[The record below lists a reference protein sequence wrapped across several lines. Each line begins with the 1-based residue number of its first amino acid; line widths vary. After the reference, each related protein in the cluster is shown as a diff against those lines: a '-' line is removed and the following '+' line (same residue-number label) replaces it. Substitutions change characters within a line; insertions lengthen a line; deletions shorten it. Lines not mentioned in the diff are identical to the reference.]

1 MDTSILRIRKA
12 ALKAMPKALKTSLWL
27 LKIIIPVSFTV
38 SLLNYFGVIEYVSQ
52 YLEPVFSIVGLPGN
66 AAIVFLSSIFLSLY
80 APIAIIATLP
90 LDGRDIVILAVMCLI
105 AHNLL
110 VECAVQQKTGSNY
123 LLMFLLR
130 IFSAFLVAYVL
141 NLFLPTDLS
150 KLDVSQ
156 TVQVSVSLIDE
167 LFNWLV
173 STILLV
179 FKMTLIICGL
189 MVLQHILDEFKVL
202 DYLSRKLS
210 PVMDVLGLPHSVS
223 FLWLIAHTLG
233 LTYGAAVM
241 MEEVAT
247 GKLVKEDAK
256 MLNLHIAVNHSTLE
270 DTFLFAA
277 IGVPVLWMVVPRF
290 LLSMLLVWCVRLLK
304 IGLKCRKSL
313 FNDTNHL
320 SETNKNAPK

>member
-1 MDTSILRIRKA
+1 MDTSIMRIRRA
-12 ALKAMPKALKTSLWL
+12 VLKALPKALKTSLWL

-80 APIAIIATLP
+80 APIAIFATLP

-304 IGLKCRKSL
+304 IGVKYRKSL
-313 FNDTNHL
+313 FINTNQL
-320 SETNKNAPK
+320 YETNKNASK

>member
-1 MDTSILRIRKA
+1 MDTSIMRIRNA
-12 ALKAMPKALKTSLWL
+12 VIKAMPKALKTSLWL

-304 IGLKCRKSL
+304 IGVKYRKSL
-313 FNDTNHL
+313 FINTNQL
-320 SETNKNAPK
+320 YETNKNASK